1 MYLFLQTA
9 FKHQLHTTKCSNI
22 LKQFFRNSNH
32 FVELALKGLMHT
44 KTRGLKGYVY
54 NNKKNSKTTTTKKTC
69 KGINFTQIVV

>member
-1 MYLFLQTA
+1 M
-9 FKHQLHTTKCSNI
+9 FKHTQTI
-22 LKQFFRNSNH
+22 LSQQEP